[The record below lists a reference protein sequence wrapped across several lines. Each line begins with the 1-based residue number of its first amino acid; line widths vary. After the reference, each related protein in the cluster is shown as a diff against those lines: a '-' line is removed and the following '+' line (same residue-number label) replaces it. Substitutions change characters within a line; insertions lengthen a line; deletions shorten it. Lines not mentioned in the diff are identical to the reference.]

1 VRHPALAAATMTIP
15 RLPPILAAL
24 VAALIVVAA
33 KAETPAPVPAS
44 TSAATASA
52 VAGASVAD
60 APSPGESSGARRS
73 GKVSFLDPEDGQLD
87 ASEFLE
93 RAHGMLPIPIVIT
106 EPAVGYGGGIAGMFL
121 RPRHEAGDEGWSR
134 PDISGVGAFGT
145 QNGTWGAFAGD
156 TSRWMDGRLR
166 TLAGAGT
173 GRVNLDFYG
182 LGPDASSQNEKV
194 RYSLEFSGAVAQANW
209 QLAPKSPWAAGLR
222 YVYASVDPVL
232 RDEPALPNLADRV
245 RVKVSAP
252 SPILEYDSR
261 DNVFTPTRGLYAESS
276 WVASRKSLGASED
289 FDRFTQIVMGWHP
302 LSPNVVVG
310 ARGIYSWSSSGT
322 PFFLRPF
329 IQLRGVPSMRY
340 QGDEAASV
348 EVEARWRFQGR
359 WSAVAFG
366 GGGTARNDRDH
377 FAATQNTG
385 SGGVGLRYTLARKF
399 GMDVGIDVARSPGTT
414 AVYLVVGNA
423 WFRP

>member
-1 VRHPALAAATMTIP
+1 MKLP

-24 VAALIVVAA
+24 VAALVAA
-33 KAETPAPVPAS
+33 LM
-44 TSAATASA
+44 ATAA
-52 VAGASVAD
+52 NAQ
-60 APSPGESSGARRS
+60 APSPAPASASATAPPAMVAVGAADEPSPGDSSRARRS
-73 GKVSFLDPEDGQLD
+73 GKVSFFDPEDGQLD

-93 RAHGMLPIPIVIT
+93 QAHGMLPIPIVIT
-106 EPAVGYGGGIAGMFL
+106 EPAIGYGGGIAGMFL

-156 TSRWMDGRLR
+156 ASRWLDGRLR
-166 TLAGAGT
+166 TLFGGAT

-182 LGPDASSQNEKV
+182 LGPDASSLDNKV
-194 RYSLEFSGAVAQANW
+194 RYSLEFTGVVAQANW
-209 QLAPKSPWAAGLR
+209 QLAPRSPWAVGLR
-222 YVYASVDPVL
+222 YVYATVDPIL
-232 RDEPALPNLADRV
+232 RDEPAFPRLVDHV
-245 RVKVSAP
+245 RVEVSAP

-261 DNVFTPTRGLYAESS
+261 DNLFTPTRGLYAESS
-276 WVASRKSLGASED
+276 WVASRKSFGASDD
-289 FDRFTQIVMGWHP
+289 FDRFTQVLMGWHA

-366 GGGTARNDRDH
+366 GGGTARSDRDH

-399 GMDVGIDVARSPGTT
+399 GMDVGVDVARSPGTT